1 MYTTIIGPPWLRWIV
16 IVDPDRLAGTLICGG
31 GIIGL
36 IGSVASLSLLLGVP
50 SFALVLLLGIYSF
63 RRRKEGRLLAEGGFG
78 SRSWAPSG
86 PSLLDLPF
94 SATASS
100 SPTTILW
107 PKFPSLEWRS
117 RWPARSSSCSPRE
130 AESFSGSSGVP

>member
-1 MYTTIIGPPWLRWIV
+1 MHTTIIGPPWLRGIV

-63 RRRKEGRLLAEGGFG
+63 RRRKEGRLLAGGVLWFAILG
-78 SRSWAPSG
+78 TLGAFPSG
-86 PSLLDLPF
+86 FALFGYGFLLANYYFVAEIPVLGMALALAGAVIKLQPS
-94 SATASS
+94 
-100 SPTTILW
+100 
-107 PKFPSLEWRS
+107 R
-117 RWPARSSSCSPRE
+117 
-130 AESFSGSSGVP
+130 G

>member
-1 MYTTIIGPPWLRWIV
+1 MYTTIIGPPWLRGIV

-63 RRRKEGRLLAEGGFG
+63 RRRKEGRLLAGGGALFAVLG
-78 SRSWAPSG
+78 HPRGLPSWSWFAP
-86 PSLLDLPF
+86 F
-94 SATASS
+94 R
-100 SPTTILW
+100 
-107 PKFPSLEWRS
+107 F
-117 RWPARSSSCSPRE
+117 
-130 AESFSGSSGVP
+130 

>member
-1 MYTTIIGPPWLRWIV
+1 SRALRALHSFPTRRSSDLGIV

-63 RRRKEGRLLAEGGFG
+63 GRRKEGRLLAGGV
-78 SRSWAPSG
+78 
-86 PSLLDLPF
+86 L
-94 SATASS
+94 
-100 SPTTILW
+100 
-107 PKFPSLEWRS
+107 WRS
-117 RWPARSSSCSPRE
+117 EERRV
-130 AESFSGSSGVP
+130 GKGVWGWVGMG

>member
-1 MYTTIIGPPWLRWIV
+1 V

-63 RRRKEGRLLAEGGFG
+63 RRRKEGRLLAGGVLWFAILG
-78 SRSWAPSG
+78 TLGAFPSG
-86 PSLLDLPF
+86 SGFALFGYGFLLATYYFVAAIPVLGMALALAGAVIKLQPS
-94 SATASS
+94 
-100 SPTTILW
+100 
-107 PKFPSLEWRS
+107 R
-117 RWPARSSSCSPRE
+117 
-130 AESFSGSSGVP
+130 G